1 MTVQL
6 EARTPEAVLARI
18 DEIIQEL
25 QELHFVVNGMWQNGE
40 AVSSLNTTTAA
51 LKNVSVVGARTED
64 IVEQLWGSLGQETLA
79 DVQTAYQQDIYLEI
93 FNDESPH

>member
-6 EARTPEAVLARI
+6 EARTPEAVVARI

-25 QELHFVVNGMWQNGE
+25 QELHFVVKGLWQNGE